1 MRRSLPSVMCI
12 LLVAITAVGMVWP
25 SDGDIV
31 DSEMRREQALECKS
45 FPAGVCDSQSVLD
58 VRYMGMDGRHHRGQI
73 VVHAVLADD
82 VRGIFHDLDSARF
95 PIHSVIPI
103 VRFGWSDDASI
114 ARNNTSG
121 FNYRTVAGTNRL
133 SLHARGRAID
143 LNPYLNPYITPGRR
157 PLRPYDPRTPGTIVK
172 GDAAYTAFVKR
183 GWTWG
188 GDWKNEKD
196 YQHFEK
202 R

>member
-1 MRRSLPSVMCI
+1 MTYVLVLLSVI
-12 LLVAITAVGMVWP
+12 TVVAGW
-25 SDGDIV
+25 SGSGDRDIV
-31 DSEMRREQALECKS
+31 DSALRVDEALDGRS
-45 FPAGVCDSQSVLD
+45 FPHGVCDSQTVVD
-58 VRYMGMDGRHHRGQI
+58 VRYLSMDGTRHRGQI
-73 VVHAVLADD
+73 VVHASLADD
-82 VRGIFHDLDSARF
+82 VRDIFRDLDSAGF
-95 PIHSVIPI
+95 PVYSVIPI

-133 SLHARGRAID
+133 SLHAHGRAID
-143 LNPYLNPYITPGRR
+143 LNPFLNPYLTPGKR
-157 PLRPYDPRTPGTIVK
+157 PLRPYDPRSPGTIVR
-172 GDAAYTAFVKR
+172 GDAAYTAFMKR

>member
-1 MRRSLPSVMCI
+1 MTYVLVLLSVI
-12 LLVAITAVGMVWP
+12 TVVAGW
-25 SDGDIV
+25 SGSGDRDIV
-31 DSEMRREQALECKS
+31 DSALRVDEALDCRS
-45 FPAGVCDSQSVLD
+45 FPHGVCDSQTVVD
-58 VRYMGMDGRHHRGQI
+58 VRYLSMDGMRHRGQI
-73 VVHAVLADD
+73 VVHASLADD
-82 VRGIFHDLDSARF
+82 VRDIFRDLDSAGF
-95 PIHSVIPI
+95 PVYSVIPI

-133 SLHARGRAID
+133 SLHAHGRAID
-143 LNPYLNPYITPGRR
+143 LNPFLNPYLTPGKR
-157 PLRPYDPRTPGTIVK
+157 PLRPYDPRSPGTIVR
-172 GDAAYTAFVKR
+172 GDAVYTAFVKR

>member
-1 MRRSLPSVMCI
+1 MTYVLVLLSV
-12 LLVAITAVGMVWP
+12 ITVVVGW
-25 SDGDIV
+25 SGSGDRDIV
-31 DSEMRREQALECKS
+31 DSALRVVEALECRS
-45 FPAGVCDSQSVLD
+45 FPRGVCDSQTVVD
-58 VRYMGMDGRHHRGQI
+58 VRYLSMDGMRHRGQI
-73 VVHAVLADD
+73 VVHASLADD
-82 VRGIFHDLDSARF
+82 VRDIFRDLDSAGF
-95 PIHSVIPI
+95 PVYSVIPI

-133 SLHARGRAID
+133 SLHAHGRAID
-143 LNPYLNPYITPGRR
+143 LNPFLNPYLTPGKR
-157 PLRPYDPRTPGTIVK
+157 PLRPYDPSSPGTIVR

>member
-1 MRRSLPSVMCI
+1 MTYVLVLLSV
-12 LLVAITAVGMVWP
+12 ITVVVGW
-25 SDGDIV
+25 SGSGDRDIV
-31 DSEMRREQALECKS
+31 DSALRVDEALDCRS
-45 FPAGVCDSQSVLD
+45 FPHGVCDSQTVVD
-58 VRYMGMDGRHHRGQI
+58 VRYLSMDGMRHRGQI
-73 VVHAVLADD
+73 VVHASLADD
-82 VRGIFHDLDSARF
+82 VRDIFRDLDSAGF
-95 PIHSVIPI
+95 PVYSVIPI

-133 SLHARGRAID
+133 SLHAHGRAID
-143 LNPYLNPYITPGRR
+143 LNPFLNPYLTPGKR
-157 PLRPYDPRTPGTIVK
+157 PLRPYDPRSPGTIVR